1 MTADAAIRIEPLQL
15 EWLANPQRRP
25 AALRLHGGQPGA
37 QAWAA
42 LLADPAL
49 HALCA
54 ALPCG
59 LASGDTATLD
69 EATQALAA
77 AAGLIALPDAR
88 VVHAPTDF
96 PAQLAADQWVAGDWY
111 RQPPLKA
118 AAAQAASRARALQLV
133 QLVSADADTH
143 DIEAVLRQDATLSY
157 HLLRVVNSV
166 ALGGRREITSFAQA
180 ILLLG
185 RQQLRRWLHLMLFS
199 ARDDD
204 PRSAMLGAHVTLRAR
219 SMELL
224 AEASGLDRAAQDLA
238 FMAGM
243 FSLLGT
249 LFGQPL
255 AQVLATVVLPD
266 ELRSALLQRAG
277 VLGQLLDAV
286 EQSEGGNAVE
296 GDRRTLSALLA
307 TLGVQVPSFNH
318 LRLQAAEW
326 ALQMT
331 QAPAP

>member
-1 MTADAAIRIEPLQL
+1 MTADATTHTTPLRL
-15 EWLANPQRRP
+15 EWLASPQRRP
-25 AALRLHGGQPGA
+25 AALRLHVGA
-37 QAWAA
+37 QTPEAWAE
-42 LLADPAL
+42 LFADPAL
-49 HALCA
+49 RELCA
-54 ALPCG
+54 ALPCH
-59 LASGDTATLD
+59 LATNGDAALDDTTLAQAT
-69 EATQALAA
+69 E
-77 AAGLIALPDAR
+77 AGLTVLPDAQLQQ
-88 VVHAPTDF
+88 AAIEF
-96 PAQLAADQWVAGDWY
+96 PAQVGHDHWVVGAWY
-111 RQPPLKA
+111 QQPPAKA

-143 DIEAVLRQDATLSY
+143 EIEAVLRQDVTLSY

-185 RQQLRRWLHLMLFS
+185 RQQLRRWLHLMLFA

-224 AEASGLDRAAQDLA
+224 AEACGLDRAAQELA
-238 FMAGM
+238 FMGGM

-255 AQVLATVVLPD
+255 PQVLASLTLPD
-266 ELRSALLQRAG
+266 ALRSALLEREG
-277 VLGQLLDAV
+277 VLGQQLSVV
-286 EQSEGGNAVE
+286 EASEAP
-296 GDRRTLSALLA
+296 GDTPALNTHLA
-307 TLGVQVPSFNH
+307 HLGLPAGSFNH
-318 LRLQAAEW
+318 LRLQAAVW

-331 QAPAP
+331 QAPAA

>member
-1 MTADAAIRIEPLQL
+1 MTLDAAPNTAPIRL
-15 EWLANPQRRP
+15 EWLANPLQRP
-25 AALRLHGGQPGA
+25 AALRLHITAQPA
-37 QAWAA
+37 EAWGM

-49 HALCA
+49 RELCSG
-54 ALPCG
+54 LPC
-59 LASGDTATLD
+59 SVVSDDTPALD
-69 EATQALAA
+69 AATQALAA
-77 AAGLIALPDAR
+77 QAGLIAMPPTQ
-88 VVHAPTDF
+88 VVHAPVDF
-96 PAQLAADQWVAGDWY
+96 PARVAPNQWVAGAWY
-111 RQPPLKA
+111 QQAPAKA
-118 AAAQAASRARALQLV
+118 AAAQAASRARAMQLA

-157 HLLRVVNSV
+157 HLLRVVNSA

-185 RQQLRRWLHLMLFS
+185 RQQLRRWLHLMLFA

-204 PRSAMLGAHVTLRAR
+204 PRSAMLAAHVTLRAR

-224 AEASGLDRAAQDLA
+224 AEACGHDHAAQDLA

-255 AQVLATVVLPD
+255 PQVLTTLTLPD
-266 ELRSALLQRAG
+266 ELRSALLQREG
-277 VLGQLLDAV
+277 TLGQQLNVVEAAEAPGDA
-286 EQSEGGNAVE
+286 NAVA
-296 GDRRTLSALLA
+296 TQLA
-307 TLGVQVPSFNH
+307 ELGVPTATFNH
-318 LRLQAAEW
+318 LRLQAAVW

>member
-1 MTADAAIRIEPLQL
+1 MSTDAAPSTAPLRL

-25 AALRLHGGQPGA
+25 AGLRLHIGEQPPE
-37 QAWAA
+37 AWAT
-42 LLADPAL
+42 LLTDPAL
-49 HALCA
+49 RELCA
-54 ALPCG
+54 ALPCA
-59 LASGDTATLD
+59 LATASPPDDATLAEPTAT
-69 EATQALAA
+69 
-77 AAGLIALPDAR
+77 GLIALPDAQLQ
-88 VVHAPTDF
+88 HAPVDF
-96 PAQLAADQWVAGDWY
+96 PAQVAANQWVSGAWY
-111 RQPPLKA
+111 QQPPAKP

-143 DIEAVLRQDATLSY
+143 EIEAVLRQDATLSY

-185 RQQLRRWLHLMLFS
+185 RQQLRRWLHLMLFA

-224 AEASGLDRAAQDLA
+224 AEACGLDRAAQDLA

-255 AQVLATVVLPD
+255 PQVLATVTLPD
-266 ELRSALLQRAG
+266 DLRRALLQREG
-277 VLGQLLDAV
+277 VLGQQLGVV
-286 EQSEGGNAVE
+286 EAAEAP
-296 GDRRTLSALLA
+296 GDGAQLSTDLA
-307 TLGVQVPSFNH
+307 TLGVPTVSFNR
-318 LRLQAAEW
+318 LRLQAALW

-331 QAPAP
+331 QASAP

>member
-1 MTADAAIRIEPLQL
+1 MSTDATPSTAPLRL
-15 EWLANPQRRP
+15 EWLADPQRRP
-25 AALRLHGGQPGA
+25 TALRLHIGEPSPE
-37 QAWAA
+37 AWAT
-42 LLADPAL
+42 LLTDPAL
-49 HALCA
+49 RELCT
-54 ALPCG
+54 ALPCL
-59 LASGDTATLD
+59 LATPTPQD
-69 EATQALAA
+69 EASLALAAAA
-77 AAGLIALPDAR
+77 AAGLIVDASAQ
-88 VVHAPTDF
+88 VHHAPTDF
-96 PAQLAADQWVAGDWY
+96 PAQAPATPWISGAWY
-111 RQPPLKA
+111 QQPPTNV

-143 DIEAVLRQDATLSY
+143 EIEAVLRQDATLSY

-185 RQQLRRWLHLMLFS
+185 RQQLRRWLHLMLFA

-224 AEASGLDRAAQDLA
+224 AEACGQDRSAQELA

-255 AQVLATVVLPD
+255 PQVLATLTLPD
-266 ELRSALLQRAG
+266 DVRRALLQREG
-277 VLGQLLDAV
+277 VLGQQLEAV
-286 EQSEGGNAVE
+286 EAAEAP
-296 GDRRTLSALLA
+296 GDDVKLNTLLLA
-307 TLGVQVPSFNH
+307 LGLPAASFNH
-318 LRLQAAEW
+318 LRLQAAVW
-326 ALQMT
+326 AMLMT

>member
-1 MTADAAIRIEPLQL
+1 MTADAAPSTAPLQL

-25 AALRLHGGQPGA
+25 AALRLHVGTQAPE
-37 QAWAA
+37 AWAA
-42 LLADPAL
+42 LLTDPAL

-54 ALPCG
+54 ALPCLLATTPPDDTG
-59 LASGDTATLD
+59 LA
-69 EATQALAA
+69 LAQ
-77 AAGLIALPDAR
+77 AAGLNTGTEAQPQ
-88 VVHAPTDF
+88 HAPTDF
-96 PAQLAADQWVAGDWY
+96 PAVVAAGSWVSGAWY
-111 RQPPLKA
+111 QQAPAKP

-143 DIEAVLRQDATLSY
+143 EIEAVLRQDAALSY
-157 HLLRVVNSV
+157 QLLRVVNSV

-185 RQQLRRWLHLMLFS
+185 RQQLRRWLHLMLFA

-224 AEASGLDRAAQDLA
+224 AEACGLDRATQELA

-255 AQVLATVVLPD
+255 PHVLDTLTLPD
-266 ELRSALLQRAG
+266 DLRRALLQREGA
-277 VLGQLLDAV
+277 LGQQLGAV
-286 EQSEGGNAVE
+286 EAAEVP
-296 GDRRTLSALLA
+296 GDAAALASHLVM
-307 TLGVQVPSFNH
+307 LGLPVSDFNH
-318 LRLQAAEW
+318 LRLQAASW

-331 QAPAP
+331 QASAP

>member
-1 MTADAAIRIEPLQL
+1 MTADAATNTAPLQL

-25 AALRLHGGQPGA
+25 AALRLHSPTQAP
-37 QAWAA
+37 QAWAT
-42 LLADPAL
+42 LLAEPAL
-49 HALCA
+49 HTLCQ

-59 LASGDTATLD
+59 LDARCADTLD
-69 EATQALAA
+69 ADTQALATQ
-77 AAGLIALPDAR
+77 AGLVALPEAQ
-88 VVHAPTDF
+88 VVQAPQAF
-96 PAQLAADQWVAGDWY
+96 PAQVATHHWVSGPWY
-111 RQPPLKA
+111 QQPPAKP

-143 DIEAVLRQDATLSY
+143 EIEAVLRQDATLSY

-166 ALGGRREITSFAQA
+166 ALGGRREITSFNQA

-185 RQQLRRWLHLMLFS
+185 RQQLRRWLHLMLFA

-224 AEASGLDRAAQDLA
+224 AEACGLDRAAQDLA
-238 FMAGM
+238 FMGGM

-255 AQVLATVVLPD
+255 DQVLATLTLPG
-266 ELRSALLQRAG
+266 ELRDALQQRQG
-277 VLGQLLDAV
+277 VLGQQLDV
-286 EQSEGGNAVE
+286 IETSEGGSLHPLAE
-296 GDRRTLSALLA
+296 RLA
-307 TLGVQVPSFNH
+307 TVGLPATTFNR
-318 LRLQAAEW
+318 LRLEAALW
-326 ALQMT
+326 TLQMT

>member
-1 MTADAAIRIEPLQL
+1 MSTDAAPSTAPLRL

-25 AALRLHGGQPGA
+25 AALRLHVGA
-37 QAWAA
+37 QTPEAWAA
-42 LLADPAL
+42 LFADPAL
-49 HALCA
+49 HVLCG

-59 LASGDTATLD
+59 LASADTTTLD
-69 EATQALAA
+69 DATQALAA
-77 AAGLIALPDAR
+77 DAGLIALPEAQ
-88 VVHAPTDF
+88 VVQGPLDF
-96 PAQLAADQWVAGDWY
+96 PAQVSAGHWVSGAWY
-111 RQPPLKA
+111 QQPPAKP

-143 DIEAVLRQDATLSY
+143 EIEAVLRQDATLSY

-185 RQQLRRWLHLMLFS
+185 RQQLRRWLHLMLFA

-224 AEASGLDRAAQDLA
+224 AEACGLDRAAQERA

-249 LFGQPL
+249 LFGQPMQ
-255 AQVLATVVLPD
+255 QVLATLTLPD
-266 ELRSALLQRAG
+266 DLRHALLQREG
-277 VLGQLLDAV
+277 VLGQQL
-286 EQSEGGNAVE
+286 NAVE
-296 GDRRTLSALLA
+296 AAEAPGDDRTLSTLLA
-307 TLGVQVPSFNH
+307 ALGLPATSFNH
-318 LRLQAAEW
+318 LRLQAALW
-326 ALQMT
+326 ATQMS

>member
-1 MTADAAIRIEPLQL
+1 MSTDAATRPAPLQL

-25 AALRLHGGQPGA
+25 AALRLHLDEQSP
-37 QAWAA
+37 QAWAT
-42 LLADPAL
+42 LLTDPAL
-49 HALCA
+49 RELCA
-54 ALPCG
+54 ALPCL
-59 LASGDTATLD
+59 LATPAPPDDTSL
-69 EATQALAA
+69 ALAA
-77 AAGLIALPDAR
+77 AAGLVTEPGAQ
-88 VVHAPTDF
+88 VQHAPTDF
-96 PAQLAADQWVAGDWY
+96 PAQVAAHQWVGGAWY
-111 RQPPLKA
+111 QQPPAKP

-143 DIEAVLRQDATLSY
+143 EIEAVLRQDATLSY

-185 RQQLRRWLHLMLFS
+185 RQQLRRWLHLMLFA

-224 AEASGLDRAAQDLA
+224 AEACGLDRAAQELA

-255 AQVLATVVLPD
+255 PQVLATLTLPD
-266 ELRSALLQRAG
+266 DLRCALLQREG
-277 VLGQLLDAV
+277 VLGRQLGAV
-286 EQSEGGNAVE
+286 EAAETP
-296 GDRRTLSALLA
+296 GDAAQLGTDLA
-307 TLGVQVPSFNH
+307 GLGVPVASFNH
-318 LRLQAAEW
+318 LRLQAAVW

-331 QAPAP
+331 QASAP

>member
-1 MTADAAIRIEPLQL
+1 MITNAAPSTAPLRL
-15 EWLANPQRRP
+15 EWLADPQRRP
-25 AALRLHGGQPGA
+25 AALRLHIGEPQPE
-37 QAWAA
+37 A
-42 LLADPAL
+42 LATLLNDPVL
-49 HALCA
+49 RELCA
-54 ALPCG
+54 ALPCV
-59 LASGDTATLD
+59 LASPTPLDDATL
-69 EATQALAA
+69 ALAA
-77 AAGLIALPDAR
+77 AAGLIADASAQ
-88 VVHAPTDF
+88 VQHAPTDF
-96 PAQLAADQWVAGDWY
+96 PGQVAAGQWVGGAWY
-111 RQPPLKA
+111 QQPPAKT
-118 AAAQAASRARALQLV
+118 AAAQAASRARAMQLV
-133 QLVSADADTH
+133 QLVIADADTH
-143 DIEAVLRQDATLSY
+143 EIEAVLRQDATLSY

-185 RQQLRRWLHLMLFS
+185 RQQLRRWLHLMLFA

-224 AEASGLDRAAQDLA
+224 AEACGQDRAAQELA

-255 AQVLATVVLPD
+255 PQVLATLTLPD
-266 ELRSALLQRAG
+266 DLRRALLQREG
-277 VLGQLLDAV
+277 VLGQQLDTVQAA
-286 EQSEGGNAVE
+286 EAP
-296 GDRRTLSALLA
+296 GDAAQPGTGLA
-307 TLGVQVPSFNH
+307 TLGVDTASFNH
-318 LRLQAAEW
+318 LRLQAAVW